1 MALSNLT
8 KVQTLGIGS
17 NIEVVGVITTGEFK
31 SGTSNLHSTGVELT
45 NLNVSGIATIG
56 GNLSIGGTLTY
67 QDVTNIDSVGLIT
80 ARSGINVSGGQLD
93 VGSNIKLGNAGVL
106 TATSF
111 RGDGSQLTG
120 ISVDSTK
127 IETGNTKVET
137 IDTGSDGHI
146 KFTTEGSERLRITSD
161 GNIGFTTL
169 TGSTDLANNSSALK
183 HIHLGNEYWSGTA
196 GDYRSA
202 KIVMYQTNNN
212 NFYGFGISTGTLE
225 VHGSR
230 ISFFNGSGNVKTS
243 ALEITSSGEYHF
255 NKSHLYIK
263 DKLGHWGNVGT
274 YLRFPQNDTITFET
288 NNNAERMRI
297 DSDGNLSLGKGSAAN
312 ASYGRNFQIHHDGTS
327 GAALQLT
334 DNNTGSGG
342 GDGFH
347 IISTSQIA
355 YLWQRENANMV
366 FGTQGIARW
375 NMYGSNGHF
384 APHADST
391 YDIGTNTVRV
401 RNIYADNLYG
411 SGANLTSLPSSPP
424 PNNFLIN
431 GAMLVNVRGTN
442 HQTANSFNP
451 VTSAIYTLDRWKVFN
466 SNSFDTDSAKVVQD
480 GGHPAQGFHR
490 SIMMNIGNTE
500 TPSSN
505 QICGF
510 QQKIEAQNL
519 QSLCYGQSTAKTM
532 TLSFWVYSNKTGTY
546 CVQIMQDDVNKYVL
560 YEYTISSSNT
570 WEKKTI
576 TIAGNTADA
585 INNDNGIGL
594 EVNWT
599 LCVGSGRQA
608 SATSSWTSGGYYVA
622 TSNQVNLWDHADNYF
637 KMTGCQLQT
646 GSTATDFVHEDI
658 GTTLRKCQRYF
669 YMACGPDGGG
679 YETIGTGMIYYSGT
693 GYASC
698 YFPVTMRTQP
708 SLVAL
713 SGTSGAYM
721 YQTLLSNTAA
731 YTHQISLD
739 SSKTSLNSAS
749 VSCACPSSR
758 NGEAF
763 RLSAHFSHDANG
775 GQSFV
780 NFDAEL

>member
-1 MALSNLT
+1 MSSNLKVNNILPST
-8 KVQTLGIGS
+8 GTNIGLGTASGTLNVDGGCKVQVGTALTLGHTQ
-17 NIEVVGVITTGEFK
+17 GVQFHTQ
-31 SGTSNLHSTGVELT
+31 NLHSEGFEI
-45 NLNVSGIATIG
+45 NQINASGI
-56 GNLSIGGTLTY
+56 
-67 QDVTNIDSVGLIT
+67 VTAS
-80 ARSGINVSGGQLD
+80 
-93 VGSNIKLGNAGVL
+93 
-106 TATSF
+106 SF
-111 RGDGSQLTG
+111 S
-120 ISVDSTK
+120 
-127 IETGNTKVET
+127 
-137 IDTGSDGHI
+137 
-146 KFTTEGSERLRITSD
+146 
-161 GNIGFTTL
+161 
-169 TGSTDLANNSSALK
+169 
-183 HIHLGNEYWSGTA
+183 
-196 GDYRSA
+196 
-202 KIVMYQTNNN
+202 
-212 NFYGFGISTGTLE
+212 
-225 VHGSR
+225 
-230 ISFFNGSGNVKTS
+230 
-243 ALEITSSGEYHF
+243 
-255 NKSHLYIK
+255 
-263 DKLGHWGNVGT
+263 
-274 YLRFPQNDTITFET
+274 
-288 NNNAERMRI
+288 
-297 DSDGNLSLGKGSAAN
+297 
-312 ASYGRNFQIHHDGTS
+312 
-327 GAALQLT
+327 
-334 DNNTGSGG
+334 
-342 GDGFH
+342 
-347 IISTSQIA
+347 
-355 YLWQRENANMV
+355 
-366 FGTQGIARW
+366 
-375 NMYGSNGHF
+375 
-384 APHADST
+384 
-391 YDIGTNTVRV
+391 
-401 RNIYADNLYG
+401 G
-411 SGANLTSLPSSPP
+411 SGANLTNLPAGNLSGTLPALDGSALTGVGIGTDGSVNTSGIITATSFSGSGANLTNLPSSLPP
-424 PNNFLIN
+424 QNLLIN
-431 GAMLVNVRGTN
+431 GAMLINVRGTN
-442 HQTANSFNP
+442 HQTLGSFNP

-480 GGHPAQGFHR
+480 TGAPTSEGFR
-490 SIMMNIGNTE
+490 KSLMMNIGNTE

-519 QSLCYGQSTAKTM
+519 QHLCYGTSSAKTM

-560 YEYTISSSNT
+560 YEYTISSQNT

-637 KMTGCQLQT
+637 KMTGCQLQV
-646 GSTATDFVHEDI
+646 GAVTDFIHEDI

-698 YFPVTMRTQP
+698 YFPTTMRTQP

-731 YTHQISLD
+731 YTHQISID

-749 VSCACPSSR
+749 VSCACPANR

-763 RLSAHFSHDANG
+763 RLSAHFAHEANG

>member
-1 MALSNLT
+1 MGIQINGNTDNISATDGGLT
-8 KVQTLGIGS
+8 VSDLEINQSGISTFNG
-17 NIEVVGVITTGEFK
+17 NIDANGDLDVDGHTELDNVNIAGVTTFANTARFSGGDVIF
-31 SGTSNLHSTGVELT
+31 SGTNNFLQWDKSADYLRFMDGVDATFGNSDDLKIYHSGTDTYIANAT
-45 NLNVSGIATIG
+45 NNFRIG
-56 GNLSIGGTLTY
+56 N
-67 QDVTNIDSVGLIT
+67 
-80 ARSGINVSGGQLD
+80 
-93 VGSNIKLGNAGVL
+93 
-106 TATSF
+106 
-111 RGDGSQLTG
+111 
-120 ISVDSTK
+120 
-127 IETGNTKVET
+127 
-137 IDTGSDGHI
+137 
-146 KFTTEGSERLRITSD
+146 
-161 GNIGFTTL
+161 
-169 TGSTDLANNSSALK
+169 TGSTNLKFFTNNSTRWN
-183 HIHLGNEYWSGTA
+183 I
-196 GDYRSA
+196 D
-202 KIVMYQTNNN
+202 
-212 NFYGFGISTGTLE
+212 
-225 VHGSR
+225 
-230 ISFFNGSGNVKTS
+230 GSG
-243 ALEITSSGEYHF
+243 HF
-255 NKSHLYIK
+255 
-263 DKLGHWGNVGT
+263 V
-274 YLRFPQNDTITFET
+274 PDT
-288 NNNAERMRI
+288 
-297 DSDGNLSLGKGSAAN
+297 DS
-312 ASYGRNFQIHHDGTS
+312 Q
-327 GAALQLT
+327 
-334 DNNTGSGG
+334 
-342 GDGFH
+342 
-347 IISTSQIA
+347 
-355 YLWQRENANMV
+355 V
-366 FGTQGIARW
+366 
-375 NMYGSNGHF
+375 
-384 APHADST
+384 
-391 YDIGTNTVRV
+391 DIGTNSVRV

-411 SGANLTSLPSSPP
+411 SGANLTNLPSSPP

-585 INNDNGIGL
+585 INNDNGIGFK
-594 EVNWT
+594 VNWI
-599 LCVGSGRQA
+599 LCCGSGRHNA
-608 SATSSWTSGGYYVA
+608 ATSSWTSGANAYA
-622 TSNQVNLWDHADNYF
+622 TSNQVNLWDHPDNYF

-713 SGTSGAYM
+713 SGSSGAYM

-731 YTHQISLD
+731 YTHQIAID
-739 SSKTSLNSAS
+739 TGKTSLNSAT

-758 NGEAF
+758 AGEAF
-763 RLSAHFSHDANG
+763 RLSAHFAHEANG